1 MKKIFSLILA
11 GAAVILI
18 SVCAFAA
25 ENIDKFFV
33 LKAGDGVAAYEAAAF
48 ASENGFDGIL
58 VDCRNGY
65 SEGYIDSLL
74 SSTDGIRLFALCRSD
89 SSAALFAKDF
99 EYILIPAPEA
109 TEENLSALG
118 EKAGLFLPFGSE
130 DATKS
135 AFELYSSGC
144 FRVMF
149 AENLCSSYS
158 ETGYEN

>member
-99 EYILIPAPEA
+99 E
-109 TEENLSALG
+109 
-118 EKAGLFLPFGSE
+118 
-130 DATKS
+130 
-135 AFELYSSGC
+135 
-144 FRVMF
+144 
-149 AENLCSSYS
+149 
-158 ETGYEN
+158 

>member
-65 SEGYIDSLL
+65 SEDYIDSLL

-89 SSAALFAKDF
+89 SAAVASNSLTASDRFLQKILNIFLFPPRKPQKKIFQPLAKRQDF
-99 EYILIPAPEA
+99 SCPLEAKTQRKVPLSFIPPAV
-109 TEENLSALG
+109 
-118 EKAGLFLPFGSE
+118 F
-130 DATKS
+130 
-135 AFELYSSGC
+135 
-144 FRVMF
+144 V
-149 AENLCSSYS
+149 
-158 ETGYEN
+158 